1 MAKAFGLAL
10 ELLQALSRKDVVET
24 CRLVDELKVVM
35 DTFKRSC

>member
-1 MAKAFGLAL
+1 MQKALAITL
-10 ELLQALSRKDVVET
+10 ELIEALGRKDAFEA